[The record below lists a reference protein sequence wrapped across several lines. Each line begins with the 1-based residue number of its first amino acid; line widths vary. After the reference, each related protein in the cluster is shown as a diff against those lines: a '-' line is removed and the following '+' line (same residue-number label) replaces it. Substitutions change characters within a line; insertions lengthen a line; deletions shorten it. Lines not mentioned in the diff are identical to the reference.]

1 MAASTLTLSAELKFR
16 DGRADKV
23 DKINVAVENTL
34 TSLIA
39 AIHKMGENVSQLLSE
54 LVDKER
60 LAGDCAVGEHQD
72 PNCKVIIIIII
83 SASSRFHRHCL
94 LMVLPSIPISGP
106 CCRAKRAAFILSIC

>member
-16 DGRADKV
+16 DGRAHKV

-39 AIHKMGENVSQLLSE
+39 GIHKMGENVSQLLNE

-60 LAGDCAVGEHQD
+60 LAGDFAADDEDDCEDEDSDDDEAENQSKSELQ
-72 PNCKVIIIIII
+72 P
-83 SASSRFHRHCL
+83 
-94 LMVLPSIPISGP
+94 P
-106 CCRAKRAAFILSIC
+106 AKRHKT